1 MPTAT
6 NPRRTDDPTQPGSA
20 RARTRRRTARPTLL
34 AAVTVA
40 AAGLLA
46 ACVPPTPDVPPSS
59 TTAPTTTPT
68 TAPTTT
74 VPGPGGDVTVAGT
87 VSGFSRPWD
96 IVFLPDGTPIVTERS
111 GRVATVVAGAR
122 HVVAT
127 LADVVP
133 IGEGGLMGLAVD
145 PAFGT
150 NRWIYTCYDHGSAGT
165 VTDVRI
171 VRFRLAEDLSSLTDA
186 TPILT
191 GIPAGS
197 GNRHQ
202 GCRVAFG
209 PDGML
214 WATTGDTASPTAPQ
228 DPTSRAGKVLRMTPA
243 GAPAPGNPGGAWDPY
258 VYSLGHRNGQGLTFR
273 PADGAAIEVE
283 HGTGCDDEINRIV
296 AGGNY
301 GWNPVGSGYDE
312 SKPMTDLTIPGARPA
327 LWSSGCPTIAPS
339 GATFVSGTEW
349 GSWNGALAVAV
360 LKGTRLMF
368 VRFDAPTS
376 DTVAG
381 VDVRL
386 TDRGR
391 LRTVR
396 QAPDGS
402 LWVTQ
407 DSSPGALLRLV
418 PATA

>member
-1 MPTAT
+1 MICPET
-6 NPRRTDDPTQPGSA
+6 
-20 RARTRRRTARPTLL
+20 
-34 AAVTVA
+34 
-40 AAGLLA
+40 
-46 ACVPPTPDVPPSS
+46 SS

-74 VPGPGGDVTVAGT
+74 APGPGGDVTVAGT

-96 IVFLPDGTPIVTERS
+96 IAFLPDGTPIVTERS